1 MEIYPLFYKT
11 VPLRAQ
17 FVVVSFLTFVVL
29 CGNGIYIG
37 NITDMYSNMGEYNEP
52 YIMGFNAVYIG
63 LGLGLIFI
71 GKLNLHLTN
80 KSLVL
85 AGLGSMLLLHL
96 LIATTTSPQAIIA
109 ACLILGFTKVMALG
123 PVYLDLIAS
132 ITKTFDI
139 PKVYPYLYFLALGGL
154 YFTTW
159 LMNVV
164 TFEYNWQASYLI
176 QYLAI
181 AVAIL
186 LVALFVEKHPLR
198 NKIPLHQSDIAG
210 MLFFTSFLMLVNY
223 IVVYGKVENW
233 FESPKIVAASFA
245 APLSLLLFIR
255 RELLVKRPFL
265 PLWLF
270 AKNDFAAGLCYFF
283 ILGVFL
289 PVTFQTSLSSG
300 VLHFESIRNSEI
312 NLYLVPGILL
322 GCVVSYFWYS
332 KKLDG
337 QLLMIIGFTAFVLY
351 HLLMYRSFTN
361 DLALQDFWLPSIL
374 KGFGMALL
382 YIAIGLF
389 TTARFPLVEVLKVS
403 GTMVIVRS
411 FLGSGIFSGIYNY
424 LLARGRLQHLDY
436 LSASTDANDAF
447 IRQNAS
453 GADFLRNISNQ
464 ATLAASKQLSGGII
478 IFGILLLI
486 VLILLYFYRKLKHRI
501 VQIA

>member
-11 VPLRAQ
+11 VPRRAQ
-17 FVVVSFLTFVVL
+17 FALISFLTFVVL

-37 NITDMYSNMGEYNEP
+37 NITDMYSSMGEYNEP

-80 KSLVL
+80 KFLVL

-96 LIATTTSPQAIIA
+96 LIATTTNPQAIVA

-123 PVYLDLIAS
+123 PIYLDLIAS
-132 ITKTFDI
+132 ITKTFDT

-159 LMNVV
+159 VMNVI
-164 TFEYNWQASYLI
+164 TFEYNWQASYLV

-181 AVAIL
+181 AMAMV
-186 LVALFVEKHPLR
+186 LVAFFVERHPLKNR
-198 NKIPLHQSDIAG
+198 IPLHQSDIPG
-210 MLFFTSFLMLVNY
+210 MLFFTLFLMLVNY

-233 FESPKIVAASFA
+233 LESPKIMMASFA

-270 AKNDFAAGLCYFF
+270 AKNNFAAGLFYFF

-289 PVTFQTSLSSG
+289 PVTFQTSFSSG

-312 NLYLVPGILL
+312 NLYLLPGIIL
-322 GCVVSYFWYS
+322 GCIVSYFWYL
-332 KKLDG
+332 KKLEG
-337 QLLMIIGFTAFVLY
+337 QLLIIVGFGTFVLY
-351 HLLMYRSFTN
+351 HVMMYRSFTN
-361 DLALQDFWLPSIL
+361 EFALEDFWFPSIV
-374 KGFGMALL
+374 KGFAMALL
-382 YIAIGLF
+382 YISIGLF
-389 TTARFPLVEVLKVS
+389 TTARFPLAEVLKVS

-411 FLGSGIFSGIYNY
+411 FLGTGTFSGIYNY
-424 LLARGRLQHLDY
+424 LLAKGRLQHLDY
-436 LSASTDANDAF
+436 LATSTDADDALV
-447 IRQNAS
+447 RQNTA

-464 ATLAASKQLSGGII
+464 ATLAASKQISGSII
-478 IFGILLLI
+478 IFGILLI
-486 VLILLYFYRKLKHRI
+486 AVLVLLYYYRKLKHRI
-501 VQIA
+501 LEIR